1 VHYDRFSVWDADV
14 VLSDAGFGLGGIYS
28 LVSGLNAYAEYGRA
42 SRAALSSLYTGR

>member
-14 VLSDAGFGLGGIYS
+14 VLSDAGFGGIYS